1 MKLFFFTAIAVLSF
15 LASTAGLV
23 KPFADNQY
31 VKFTCKLPS
40 PSLKPGASGNLLV
53 SLKPAKGIHINL
65 KPALSVR
72 FDSLSEVRPNG
83 DVEIPKK
90 GEYLDAAGNIRI
102 PIIVPASLKPGSASL
117 RAELTYYYCS
127 DAEGWCSRFKQP
139 IELSLTV
146 GK

>member
-1 MKLFFFTAIAVLSF
+1 MKSFLVTSVALLSF
-15 LASTAGLV
+15 LASTAGGE
-23 KPFADNQY
+23 KPAPSNEY
-31 VKFTCKLPS
+31 VKFSSKLS
-40 PSLKPGASGNLLV
+40 SSSLKPGASGHLLV
-53 SLKPAKGIHINL
+53 SLKPVKGIHINL
-65 KPALSVR
+65 KPAMSVR

-83 DVEIPKK
+83 DLEIPKK

-102 PIIVPASLKPGSASL
+102 PIIVPASRTPGNAVL

-146 GK
+146 KK

>member
-1 MKLFFFTAIAVLSF
+1 MKLFFFTSIAVLSF
-15 LASTAGLV
+15 LASTPGAD
-23 KPFADNQY
+23 KPAVVNQY
-31 VKFTCKLPS
+31 VKYAGKLS
-40 PSLKPGASGNLLV
+40 AASLKPGASGNLLV

-83 DVEIPKK
+83 DPEIPKK

-102 PIIVPASLKPGSASL
+102 PIIVPASFKSGTASL
-117 RAELTYYYCS
+117 KAELTYYYCS